1 MHTRALCARATGVD
15 RHGGVPMTDTP
26 TEFAKRLSVMIEDL
40 FDGMQNSNRRHTLST
55 FQHRLAE
62 FLVDLKEWMREP

>member
-1 MHTRALCARATGVD
+1 
-15 RHGGVPMTDTP
+15 MTDTP
-26 TEFAKRLSVMIEDL
+26 TEFAKRLSVIIEDL
-40 FDGMQNSNRRHTLST
+40 FDGMQNGNRRHTLST